1 MIDFKELVAR
11 AIKKDLKVTKKEN
24 EFTNEIDI
32 HVDLMLRSSARLSE
46 EHSQD
51 EKAIEFCEKDT
62 KYRLVNYMLRNA
74 RVRGLYVVSWEEMNK
89 LYKASHTGS
98 MTSFIDAL
106 DDVFTK
112 TNDSYYLYKDAED

>member
-11 AIKKDLKVTKKEN
+11 AIKKDLEVTKKEN

-46 EHSQD
+46 EHSQN
-51 EKAIEFCEKDT
+51 EKAIELCKENA
-62 KYRLVNYMLRNA
+62 KYRLENYMLRNV
-74 RVRGLYVVSWEEMNK
+74 RIRGLYVVSWEEMNN
-89 LYKASHTGS
+89 LYKAAHTGS
-98 MTSFIDAL
+98 MAYFIDML
-106 DDVFTK
+106 DEVFTK